1 MNIADEKYFLYLPSQ
16 STKKFM
22 SETENRSN
30 RDVVFSK
37 RIKAGKRVYFFD
49 VKSTRGNDLYLTITE
64 SKRRPGE
71 SDDRPIFEKHK
82 LFVYR
87 EDFDKFSDGFH
98 EALDYIKNNPTE
110 RMLNPPP
117 YTANGSGPANANVI
131 AENDV
136 ADEKD
141 KSTFTDIEFDD
152 LGK

>member
-1 MNIADEKYFLYLPSQ
+1 
-16 STKKFM
+16 M
-22 SETENRSN
+22 SETENRNN

-71 SDDRPIFEKHK
+71 TDDRPIFEKHK

-98 EALDYIKNNPTE
+98 EALEYIRLNPTE
-110 RMLNPPP
+110 RI
-117 YTANGSGPANANVI
+117 I
-131 AENDV
+131 AEIPSSQNGV
-136 ADEKD
+136 TVEPQAEEKE
-141 KSTFTDIEFDD
+141 KNNFTDISFDD

>member
-1 MNIADEKYFLYLPSQ
+1 
-16 STKKFM
+16 M
-22 SETENRSN
+22 SESENRSN

-98 EALDYIKNNPTE
+98 EALDYIRMNPTE
-110 RMLNPPP
+110 RMLNPPA
-117 YTANGSGPANANVI
+117 YASNGSNVPAETNGIESNGIV
-131 AENDV
+131 E
-136 ADEKD
+136 EK
-141 KSTFTDIEFDD
+141 SSFTDIEFDD
-152 LGK
+152 LSS

>member
-1 MNIADEKYFLYLPSQ
+1 MQNIFYTCHLNQL
-16 STKKFM
+16 KFM
-22 SETENRSN
+22 SESENRSN

-98 EALDYIKNNPTE
+98 EALDYIRNNPTE
-110 RMLNPPP
+110 RMLNPTPMNHTSNGVE
-117 YTANGSGPANANVI
+117 TAEQEKGS
-131 AENDV
+131 
-136 ADEKD
+136 
-141 KSTFTDIEFDD
+141 FTDIEFDD

>member
-1 MNIADEKYFLYLPSQ
+1 
-16 STKKFM
+16 M
-22 SETENRSN
+22 SDTENRNN

-82 LFVYR
+82 LFIYR
-87 EDFDKFSDGFH
+87 EDFDKFSDGFR
-98 EALDYIKNNPTE
+98 EALDYIRQNPTQRTTPAE
-110 RMLNPPP
+110 VGMDE
-117 YTANGSGPANANVI
+117 SGM
-131 AENDV
+131 AETPQ
-136 ADEKD
+136 
-141 KSTFTDIEFDD
+141 KSFTDVNFDD

>member
-1 MNIADEKYFLYLPSQ
+1 
-16 STKKFM
+16 M

-71 SDDRPIFEKHK
+71 TDDRPIFEKHK

-98 EALDYIKNNPTE
+98 EALDYIRLNPTE
-110 RMLNPPP
+110 RMLNPPV
-117 YTANGSGPANANVI
+117 YASNGNGTNEPVES
-131 AENDV
+131 NDV
-136 ADEKD
+136 AESNGIAESNGVAEEKE
-141 KSTFTDIEFDD
+141 KGSFTDIEFDD
-152 LGK
+152 LGS

>member
-1 MNIADEKYFLYLPSQ
+1 
-16 STKKFM
+16 M
-22 SETENRSN
+22 SESENRSN

-98 EALDYIKNNPTE
+98 EALDYIRQNPTE
-110 RMLNPPP
+110 RMLNPTPSH
-117 YTANGSGPANANVI
+117 TMNGMNHEAT
-131 AENDV
+131 EE
-136 ADEKD
+136 EKEE
-141 KSTFTDIEFDD
+141 KSNFTDISFDD

>member
-1 MNIADEKYFLYLPSQ
+1 
-16 STKKFM
+16 M
-22 SETENRSN
+22 SETENRNN

-71 SDDRPIFEKHK
+71 TDDRPIFEKHK

-87 EDFDKFSDGFH
+87 EDFDKFSDGFR
-98 EALDYIKNNPTE
+98 EALDYIRQNPTE
-110 RMLNPPP
+110 RITPAPVAM
-117 YTANGSGPANANVI
+117 NGSEE
-131 AENDV
+131 AE
-136 ADEKD
+136 EPK
-141 KSTFTDIEFDD
+141 KTFTDISFED

>member
-1 MNIADEKYFLYLPSQ
+1 
-16 STKKFM
+16 M
-22 SETENRSN
+22 SDTENRNN

-71 SDDRPIFEKHK
+71 TDDRPIFEKHK
-82 LFVYR
+82 VFVYR

-98 EALDYIKNNPTE
+98 EALDYIRQNPTE
-110 RMLNPPP
+110 RILTGHRPESNGTPVD
-117 YTANGSGPANANVI
+117 TAPSAAVESNGV
-131 AENDV
+131 AEK
-136 ADEKD
+136 EKT
-141 KSTFTDIEFDD
+141 SFTDIEFDD

>member
-1 MNIADEKYFLYLPSQ
+1 VDAKYFLYLPSQ

-22 SETENRSN
+22 SESENRSN

-98 EALDYIKNNPTE
+98 EALDYIRLNPTE
-110 RMLNPPP
+110 RMLNPSAVPAQ
-117 YTANGSGPANANVI
+117 TMSNGMSNEVT
-131 AENDV
+131 E
-136 ADEKD
+136 DEEKE
-141 KSTFTDIEFDD
+141 KNNFTDISFDD
-152 LGK
+152 LGT

>member
-1 MNIADEKYFLYLPSQ
+1 MRNIFYTCHLNQLLKC
-16 STKKFM
+16 M
-22 SETENRSN
+22 SESENRSN

-110 RMLNPPP
+110 RMLNPA
-117 YTANGSGPANANVI
+117 YNHHHNGMSTEHEVSDDHGMS
-131 AENDV
+131 E
-136 ADEKD
+136 EKEE
-141 KSTFTDIEFDD
+141 KSTFTDIDFDD